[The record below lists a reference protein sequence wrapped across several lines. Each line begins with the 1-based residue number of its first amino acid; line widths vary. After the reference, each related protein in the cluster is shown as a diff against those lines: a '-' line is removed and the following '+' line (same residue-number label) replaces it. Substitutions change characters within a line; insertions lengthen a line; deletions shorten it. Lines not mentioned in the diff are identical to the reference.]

1 MIARKQEEARLCAR
15 NHSWK
20 KKRPSNLKHIPGVSK
35 KMNDSEIILLGAFR
49 DCFLLTMILGT
60 LI

>member
-1 MIARKQEEARLCAR
+1 MKYTEMVETCLLYDIVTML
-15 NHSWK
+15 
-20 KKRPSNLKHIPGVSK
+20 PGVSK